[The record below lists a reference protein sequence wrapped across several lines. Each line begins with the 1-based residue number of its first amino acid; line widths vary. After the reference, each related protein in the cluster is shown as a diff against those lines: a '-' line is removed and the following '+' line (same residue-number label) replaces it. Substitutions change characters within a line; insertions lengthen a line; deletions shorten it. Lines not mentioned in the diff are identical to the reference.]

1 VIKNIFTAEKISSLI
16 AVFGLA
22 NIPLIKFSVIWWN
35 TLHQPASIKFLE
47 ESTIHES
54 MLAPLMFMFIAFA
67 FFSLMVFLIRFKVE
81 SFKLKILPNKK
92 IRIGGMVKKD
102 SINEENKKYN
112 FIITDFNKEIS
123 VTYSGILPNLFVE
136 GQGAVVEGNLIS
148 RKTFVGTKILAK
160 HDENYM
166 PKEVADSLKK
176 IGNFKR
182 K

>member
-1 VIKNIFTAEKISSLI
+1 MSTKTNKRIVIFLISIITFLI
-16 AVFGLA
+16 
-22 NIPLIKFSVIWWN
+22 IS
-35 TLHQPASIKFLE
+35 KFLFNALRE
-47 ESTIHES
+47 NTIY
-54 MLAPLMFMFIAFA
+54 
-67 FFSLMVFLIRFKVE
+67 FFSPTEVSNLIE
-81 SFKLKILPNKK
+81 LPNKK

>member
-1 VIKNIFTAEKISSLI
+1 MSTKTNKRIVIFLISIITFLI
-16 AVFGLA
+16 ISKFLFNALRENTIYFFSPTEVSD
-22 NIPLIKFSVIWWN
+22 LIK
-35 TLHQPASIKFLE
+35 
-47 ESTIHES
+47 
-54 MLAPLMFMFIAFA
+54 
-67 FFSLMVFLIRFKVE
+67 
-81 SFKLKILPNKK
+81 LPNKK

>member
-1 VIKNIFTAEKISSLI
+1 MRTKTNKRIVIFLISIITFLI
-16 AVFGLA
+16 
-22 NIPLIKFSVIWWN
+22 IS
-35 TLHQPASIKFLE
+35 KFLFNALRE
-47 ESTIHES
+47 NPIY
-54 MLAPLMFMFIAFA
+54 
-67 FFSLMVFLIRFKVE
+67 FFSPTEVSDLIE
-81 SFKLKILPNKK
+81 QPNKK

>member
-1 VIKNIFTAEKISSLI
+1 MSTNTNKRIVIFLISIITFLI
-16 AVFGLA
+16 
-22 NIPLIKFSVIWWN
+22 IS
-35 TLHQPASIKFLE
+35 KFLFSALME
-47 ESTIHES
+47 NTIY
-54 MLAPLMFMFIAFA
+54 
-67 FFSLMVFLIRFKVE
+67 FFSPTEVSDLIE
-81 SFKLKILPNKK
+81 LPNKK

-102 SINEENKKYN
+102 SISEENKKYN

-176 IGNFKR
+176 IGNFK
-182 K
+182 KND

>member
-1 VIKNIFTAEKISSLI
+1 MSTNTNKRIVIFLISIITFLIISKFLFGSLI
-16 AVFGLA
+16 RSDT
-22 NIPLIKFSVIWWN
+22 SVGEKKYIV
-35 TLHQPASIKFLE
+35 
-47 ESTIHES
+47 
-54 MLAPLMFMFIAFA
+54 
-67 FFSLMVFLIRFKVE
+67 FSLKA
-81 SFKLKILPNKK
+81 PNKNFD
-92 IRIGGMVKKD
+92 IIKKD

>member
-1 VIKNIFTAEKISSLI
+1 MSTNTNKRIVIFLISIITFLI
-16 AVFGLA
+16 ISKFLFNALRENTIYFFSPTEVSD
-22 NIPLIKFSVIWWN
+22 LIK
-35 TLHQPASIKFLE
+35 
-47 ESTIHES
+47 
-54 MLAPLMFMFIAFA
+54 
-67 FFSLMVFLIRFKVE
+67 
-81 SFKLKILPNKK
+81 LPNKK

-166 PKEVADSLKK
+166 PKEVADSLKI

>member
-1 VIKNIFTAEKISSLI
+1 MSTNTNKRIVIFLISIITFLI
-16 AVFGLA
+16 
-22 NIPLIKFSVIWWN
+22 IS
-35 TLHQPASIKFLE
+35 KFLFNALRE
-47 ESTIHES
+47 NTIY
-54 MLAPLMFMFIAFA
+54 
-67 FFSLMVFLIRFKVE
+67 FFSPTEVSDLIE
-81 SFKLKILPNKK
+81 LPNKK

>member
-1 VIKNIFTAEKISSLI
+1 MYGRKVKFRFLFLFLILLILSLSTFLVIKS
-16 AVFGLA
+16 
-22 NIPLIKFSVIWWN
+22 
-35 TLHQPASIKFLE
+35 LE
-47 ESTIHES
+47 ENVVYFQSPSDIKT
-54 MLAPLMFMFIAFA
+54 
-67 FFSLMVFLIRFKVE
+67 
-81 SFKLKILPNKK
+81 LPEIEKKK

>member
-1 VIKNIFTAEKISSLI
+1 MYGRKVKLRFFFILLI
-16 AVFGLA
+16 ITTLALSVFL
-22 NIPLIKFSVIWWN
+22 LIKS
-35 TLHQPASIKFLE
+35 LE
-47 ESTIHES
+47 ENVI
-54 MLAPLMFMFIAFA
+54 
-67 FFSLMVFLIRFKVE
+67 FFKSPTEIKTLSEIGK
-81 SFKLKILPNKK
+81 KK